1 MDFGMSK
8 ALLNLGGLGFATF
21 DNIEAGARIDFLS
34 NYHGNYGLSFSFIF
48 LEQPLEKKKTT
59 LVGGEYTRET

>member
-34 NYHGNYGLSFSFIF
+34 NYHGNYGLSSVSFF
-48 LEQPLEKKKTT
+48 LNNHWKRKRRP
-59 LVGGEYTRET
+59 